1 MPFHINILP
10 NGTPLPDKGKEFML
24 IQMAK
29 AHLINPPAE
38 FMPDLVCIIHDED
51 KETETAVYCFSE
63 GEMNFHLANNNT
75 DERKVW
81 MVVPDA
87 MALVSKNEKA
97 TG

>member
-1 MPFHINILP
+1 
-10 NGTPLPDKGKEFML
+10 ML

-51 KETETAVYCFSE
+51 KKTETAVYCFSE
-63 GEMNFHLANNNT
+63 GEMNFHLSNT
-75 DERKVW
+75 DLKKVW
-81 MVVPDA
+81 LVVPNA
-87 MALVSKNEKA
+87 MALVSKSEKA

>member
-1 MPFHINILP
+1 
-10 NGTPLPDKGKEFML
+10 ML

-63 GEMNFHLANNNT
+63 GEMNFHLSNT
-75 DERKVW
+75 DLKKVW
-81 MVVPDA
+81 LVVPNA
-87 MALVSKNEKA
+87 MALVSKSEKA